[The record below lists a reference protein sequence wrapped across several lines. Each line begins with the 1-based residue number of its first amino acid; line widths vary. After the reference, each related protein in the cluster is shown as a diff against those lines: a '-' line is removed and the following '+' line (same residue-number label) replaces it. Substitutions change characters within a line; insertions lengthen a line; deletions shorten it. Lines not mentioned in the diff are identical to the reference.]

1 MRRIYFVV
9 PDYSHARRIVAE
21 LEAASIPAAQMHT
34 LADNQDLA
42 GLPPVTAGQRQDRVW
57 LWERLAWNADLAIF
71 FLALLGLGLA
81 LYLGSVAGAMVAA
94 FIMLT
99 SFVLGERFA
108 TVVPHA
114 HLDEVRA
121 ALAHGEIVLMVDVPK
136 SRVREV
142 EQTVTRQHPETAVG
156 GIGWTL
162 PALGT

>member
-9 PDYSHARRIVAE
+9 PDYPHARRIVAD
-21 LEAASIPAAQMHT
+21 LEAAGIPTAQMHT
-34 LADNQDLA
+34 LADSQDLA
-42 GLPPVTAGQRQDRVW
+42 GLPPVTVGQRQDRVW
-57 LWERLAWNADLAIF
+57 QWERLLWNADLTIF
-71 FLALLGLGLA
+71 FLALLGLVLA
-81 LYLGSVAGAMVAA
+81 LYLGSLAGTIAA
-94 FIMLT
+94 GVIMLT
-99 SFVLGERFA
+99 CFILGERFA